1 MIDLPALTYPPDFL
15 TAPIFLDSRR
25 FPSQFFDNRW
35 SLASEDGAR
44 PMSLM
49 GQNRKSSM
57 RAYVF
62 RFAPKSGHCATESA
76 CPFRANNGSQSHS
89 ITSSARAS
97 SDGGTSRPSAF
108 AALRLMTSS
117 NLVGCSTGRFAGDA
131 PFRILSTYSAA
142 RRPI

>member
-49 GQNRKSSM
+49 GQKRKSGD
-57 RAYVF
+57 
-62 RFAPKSGHCATESA
+62 PIAT
-76 CPFRANNGSQSHS
+76 
-89 ITSSARAS
+89 
-97 SDGGTSRPSAF
+97 SDLPLKADIKRTSRD
-108 AALRLMTSS
+108 
-117 NLVGCSTGRFAGDA
+117 VRFV
-131 PFRILSTYSAA
+131 S
-142 RRPI
+142 